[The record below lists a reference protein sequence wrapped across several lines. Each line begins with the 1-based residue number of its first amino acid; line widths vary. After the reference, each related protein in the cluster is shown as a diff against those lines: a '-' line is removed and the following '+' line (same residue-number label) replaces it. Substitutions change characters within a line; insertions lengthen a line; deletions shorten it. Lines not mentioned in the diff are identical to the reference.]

1 MWTAPGRGGC
11 RRICTRPE
19 ASSGTPY
26 GAQEF
31 FLNQDE
37 RLPVDV
43 VHAEHVWWFPEEEG
57 PDFGCFRSNA
67 NLLFGHEHF
76 DPDSGAEPLK
86 CLLCRVEVCAPP
98 PEKSKEHGE
107 RKFVM
112 FLTSVSASRP
122 CPAFTA
128 PLLCAVVPCRIGGAL
143 RLMLSLMVC
152 TATPTRSNIST
163 LRESPACRKP
173 AAFPYP
179 ARDSPRAPFSGTR
192 QKLYART
199 VVRNPLH
206 RRRSKLNT
214 LLKPDA
220 RGTTRAAL
228 RLRASP
234 STLRSIFPFPR
245 ERQ

>member
-1 MWTAPGRGGC
+1 MNACPLTSCMPSMFGGFRKRKDRTSAASEATPTCSSGMNILIRTAARNRLSACSAGWKSAPRPLKKARNMANGNSSCSSHPFPRPGRA
-11 RRICTRPE
+11 RR
-19 ASSGTPY
+19 
-26 GAQEF
+26 
-31 FLNQDE
+31 
-37 RLPVDV
+37 
-43 VHAEHVWWFPEEEG
+43 
-57 PDFGCFRSNA
+57 
-67 NLLFGHEHF
+67 
-76 DPDSGAEPLK
+76 
-86 CLLCRVEVCAPP
+86 
-98 PEKSKEHGE
+98 
-107 RKFVM
+107 
-112 FLTSVSASRP
+112 SRP
-122 CPAFTA
+122 
-128 PLLCAVVPCRIGGAL
+128 LCSVLSVPCRIGGAL

-152 TATPTRSNIST
+152 TATPTRSNISA

-206 RRRSKLNT
+206 RRRNKLNT